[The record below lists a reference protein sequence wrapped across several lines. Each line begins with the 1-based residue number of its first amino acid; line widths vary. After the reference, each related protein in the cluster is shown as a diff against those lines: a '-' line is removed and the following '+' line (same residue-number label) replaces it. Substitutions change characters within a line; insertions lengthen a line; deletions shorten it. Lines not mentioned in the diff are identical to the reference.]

1 MEHVLDAAQE
11 RAMSMFES
19 GLNVALLGRAGS
31 EKSVVLREMVRR
43 AVGRWGV
50 AGAVAVTA
58 LSGSAAVSVG
68 GQTVHSL
75 FGWDVRPMSKQDAL
89 ELVRNRPR
97 MFDKLNRIRVLFVD
111 VAPTMSASLFSG
123 MAHVMRH
130 VAPANL
136 QGLPFGDCQLIC
148 TFIFL
153 LMLCSRLRC
162 KPGVYNRRT
171 LLPPFLCLP
180 CALADCSGWNIM
192 VCCRQL
198 FHFHCMHGSCLFS
211 HRCR

>member
-111 VAPTMSASLFSG
+111 VAPTMSASLFSE

-148 TFIFL
+148 AGDVLQAGPVKVTDRTSESWVFS
-153 LMLCSRLRC
+153 CPDWRL
-162 KPGVYNRRT
+162 
-171 LLPPFLCLP
+171 
-180 CALADCSGWNIM
+180 AL
-192 VCCRQL
+192 
-198 FHFHCMHGSCLFS
+198 HGQHGRVACITVG
-211 HRCR
+211 HR